1 MIFTKIKEVK
11 VQDDTKIKELEQQI
25 KTIKEENE
33 RKLFLLNEDNQRAIS
48 RIIEDY
54 SSKERIA
61 KDELKIKINEATTI
75 KETENTKLK
84 EENAVLKKEIS
95 IIEKAF
101 DNMGFDVKDMK
112 GILDQLVKA
121 VVSKNEIKL
130 VK

>member
-1 MIFTKIKEVK
+1 MFTKIKEVK

-25 KTIKEENE
+25 KTTKEDNE
-33 RKLFLLNEDNQRAIS
+33 RKLLLLKEDNERAIS
-48 RIIEDY
+48 KIKEDFE
-54 SSKERIA
+54 SKERIN
-61 KDELKIKINEATTI
+61 KDELKIKINEAI
-75 KETENTKLK
+75 SGSENENIKLK

-121 VVSKNEIKL
+121 IVSKNEIKI

>member
-1 MIFTKIKEVK
+1 MFTKIKEVK
-11 VQDDTKIKELEQQI
+11 VQDETKIKELEQQI

-33 RKLFLLNEDNQRAIS
+33 RELSLLKEDNERAVNK
-48 RIIEDY
+48 IIEDY
-54 SSKERIA
+54 ESKERIS
-61 KDELKIKINEATTI
+61 KDELKIKINEAIANT
-75 KETENTKLK
+75 ETENTKLK

-112 GILDQLVKA
+112 GILEQLVKA
-121 VVSKNEIKL
+121 IVSKNEIKI